1 MECNKKSDVMHS
13 IFFLVS
19 PAIQF
24 SFSCSYISSI
34 FRKFEKMSGETTFC
48 TEKKLTTLI
57 GNIITKALN
66 EQQKKPFL
74 TLYVVILKFQNNKL
88 LSSQKT
94 SN

>member
-1 MECNKKSDVMHS
+1 
-13 IFFLVS
+13 
-19 PAIQF
+19 
-24 SFSCSYISSI
+24 
-34 FRKFEKMSGETTFC
+34 MSGETTFW